1 MHTVI
6 PLQRSAASWLQR
18 PGRIWLSWSI
28 FNPNG
33 PTVSCLGLR
42 ESGDPEGVE
51 VFYRWQHLLG
61 GEDYRL
67 GHVDLEAPDAR
78 ERLSG
83 IFTSAFRLRPGQ
95 GFRRFPMVTSIPSLV
110 VSNVAEDWLP
120 LLRGCLEQSAAVAG
134 GDWGRERYLLASYG
148 NRLFDRAGE
157 ELREAYEHMRRQHE
171 SSSEPDP
178 LAGERLGQMYRLYQ
192 RVPTFADWAPGR
204 YASRQAEPG
213 DFDAWWEVVTAP
225 EFWPPAAIQLAQAWE
240 NVARQSSLPART
252 PMAEVREFYAA
263 YEMPIFSQAAPAAAP
278 DQDD

>member
-1 MHTVI
+1 MRSITF
-6 PLQRSAASWLQR
+6 LQRSAVDWLQR

-78 ERLSG
+78 ERLAG
-83 IFTSAFRLRPGQ
+83 IFTGAFRLRPGQ
-95 GFRRFPMVTSIPSLV
+95 GFRRFPMVTCIPSLV

-120 LLRGCLEQSAAVAG
+120 VLRGCLQHSAAIEAA
-134 GDWGRERYLLASYG
+134 DWGRERYLFGQYG

-157 ELREAYEHMRRQHE
+157 ELREAYENMRQAHE
-171 SSSEPDP
+171 QASEPDP
-178 LAGERLGQMYRLYQ
+178 VAGQRLDQMYRLYQ
-192 RVPTFADWAPGR
+192 RVPTFAEWAPGR
-204 YASRQAEPG
+204 YASRRRQPG
-213 DFDAWWEVVTAP
+213 DFDAWWEAVTEP
-225 EFWPPAAIQLAQAWE
+225 EFWPSAAAQLGQAWE
-240 NVARQSSLPART
+240 NVARQGSLTVRT
-252 PMAEVREFYAA
+252 PLAEVREFFAA
-263 YEMPIFSQAAPAAAP
+263 YGLPIFSRVAPAP
-278 DQDD
+278 RPN

>member
-1 MHTVI
+1 MHTVV

-78 ERLSG
+78 ERLAG
-83 IFTSAFRLRPGQ
+83 LFAGAFRLQPGQ
-95 GFRRFPMVTSIPSLV
+95 GFARFPMVTCVPSLV
-110 VSNVAEDWLP
+110 VANVDDDWLAV
-120 LLRGCLEQSAAVAG
+120 LRGCLEPAAAIQSA
-134 GDWGRERYLLASYG
+134 DWGRERYLLAKYG

-157 ELREAYEHMRRQHE
+157 ELREAYENMRRAHDG
-171 SSSEPDP
+171 SGEPDP
-178 LAGERLGQMYRLYQ
+178 VTGERLDQMYRLY
-192 RVPTFADWAPGR
+192 RGVPTFADWAPGR
-204 YASRQAEPG
+204 YASRRIEPG
-213 DFDAWWEVVTAP
+213 DFDAWWEAVMAP
-225 EFWPPAAIQLAQAWE
+225 EYWPPATLQLAQAWE

-263 YEMPIFSQAAPAAAP
+263 YGLPVFSALAPAP
-278 DQDD
+278 RTN